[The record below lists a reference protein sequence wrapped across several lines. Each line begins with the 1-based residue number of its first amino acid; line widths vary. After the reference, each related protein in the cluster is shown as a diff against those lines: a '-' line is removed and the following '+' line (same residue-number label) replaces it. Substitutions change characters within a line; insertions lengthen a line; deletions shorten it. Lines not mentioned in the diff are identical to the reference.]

1 MPQKKEKKLRKAIQG
16 NRNRVVIALLVLT
29 DIITISLAVVL
40 SASIRLLLIPLMGG
54 DINWSLIFT
63 GLFFFVI
70 FNILLAW
77 INGLYPGFGL
87 ASVHEMQKL
96 LYVVSLAS
104 VFLGVFLF
112 LQQIANAY
120 SRFIFLLTWF
130 LSALFMILGRF
141 YLRNRFS
148 RFSWWGIPMVVV
160 GSQENIT
167 PIIKKLFESRR
178 LGFRPVYYY
187 DPEFQS
193 NQPISGVEPVQ
204 SKEDLKNLAAEKGIK
219 HVIFTD
225 SLEKI
230 SSLNYHWMRDVFPNI
245 LFVLKLAPFGS
256 LWVRTIDLHGPL
268 AIETYYHLLSKQEI
282 IIKRILDMILSFV
295 LLLVTLHI
303 FLILSILV
311 RIDSKGPIFYKQKR
325 LGLNGKLF
333 DSLKFRT
340 MHCNADQMLEDLLE
354 KDPEAKAEYEEYHKL
369 SNDPRITRV
378 GKFLRRY
385 SLDEI
390 PQFINVIKGEMNLI
404 GPRSYLP
411 REQADMGDYA
421 RIILKVKPGITGWW
435 QVMGR
440 NETSFKERLEL
451 DEYYISNWSIWLDI
465 YIILKTI
472 WVIISGQGL

>member
-1 MPQKKEKKLRKAIQG
+1 MPQKKEKKLQKAIQG

-29 DIITISLAVVL
+29 DILTISLAVIF

-70 FNILLAW
+70 FNIILAW

-120 SRFIFLLTWF
+120 SRFVFLLTWF

-148 RFSWWGIPMVVV
+148 RFSWWGIPMVIV

-193 NQPISGVEPVQ
+193 NQPISDVEPVQ
-204 SKEDLKNLAAEKGIK
+204 SKEDLNKFGCRK
-219 HVIFTD
+219 
-225 SLEKI
+225 
-230 SSLNYHWMRDVFPNI
+230 RDQACHFHR
-245 LFVLKLAPFGS
+245 FFGK
-256 LWVRTIDLHGPL
+256 D
-268 AIETYYHLLSKQEI
+268 LLSQLP
-282 IIKRILDMILSFV
+282 LDEGCLPKYFICPETSAFW
-295 LLLVTLHI
+295 LLV
-303 FLILSILV
+303 
-311 RIDSKGPIFYKQKR
+311 G
-325 LGLNGKLF
+325 
-333 DSLKFRT
+333 
-340 MHCNADQMLEDLLE
+340 
-354 KDPEAKAEYEEYHKL
+354 
-369 SNDPRITRV
+369 SND
-378 GKFLRRY
+378 
-385 SLDEI
+385 
-390 PQFINVIKGEMNLI
+390 
-404 GPRSYLP
+404 
-411 REQADMGDYA
+411 
-421 RIILKVKPGITGWW
+421 
-435 QVMGR
+435 
-440 NETSFKERLEL
+440 
-451 DEYYISNWSIWLDI
+451 
-465 YIILKTI
+465 
-472 WVIISGQGL
+472 